1 MFTMKKNAIKSPIK
15 APPFKRKSV
24 RAKWISRIVINRKT
38 ASHLNILANLGG
50 VVMVWNFCSANP
62 PSGLFQK
69 MNLNVNQKVGALVLF
84 ASFSMLSFAA
94 VVFYEFEQNLEREND
109 LETISTAMTNH
120 LEADMMHDA
129 LRSDVLSATL
139 SGIKKD
145 TNSGKEVLQE
155 LGNHIAIFRGAI
167 EKNEKLDLD
176 DSTKSALTSVEK
188 PLEEYTTLAAD
199 LAKKA
204 IQDPTAVESEMV
216 SFGKKFQDL
225 ERSMSTVSG
234 LIQSRAETLKASSEQ
249 TKKTFLKFLFIGVGF
264 SILLLN
270 VVGWIVARS
279 IPRSFMML
287 IDRLAIGAN
296 QIESASGHIASS
308 SESLASSTT
317 EQAASLE
324 ETSASLEEIASMT
337 KNNAENS
344 RVAKDLTGTMRE
356 VADTGASDMEEMAQ
370 AMAAIKNSSNNIAK
384 IIKTIDEIAFQTNI
398 LALNA
403 AVEAA
408 RAGEAGMGF
417 AVVAEEVRNLALR
430 SASAAR
436 ETAEK
441 IEDSIQKSSAGVQI
455 NAKVSLSLADI
466 VSKARQADQL
476 VAQIS
481 IASNEQSQGIDQINS
496 SVSQMDA
503 MTQNNAAGAEESA
516 NVSADLRNQ
525 STQLTQLVQELQT
538 LVGGKSSSAKR
549 SSKIK
554 SPIKA
559 KKTQVASSKLVN
571 QSKSQ
576 TQRSATRALPS
587 KEVQQPTRRDIIP
600 LEDEFQDF

>member
-1 MFTMKKNAIKSPIK
+1 
-15 APPFKRKSV
+15 
-24 RAKWISRIVINRKT
+24 
-38 ASHLNILANLGG
+38 
-50 VVMVWNFCSANP
+50 
-62 PSGLFQK
+62 
-69 MNLNVNQKVGALVLF
+69 MNLSVNQKVGSLVLLASATMLAF
-84 ASFSMLSFAA
+84 AG
-94 VVFYEFEQNLEREND
+94 VVFYEFEQNVKNERD
-109 LETISTAMTNH
+109 LETISTALTNH

-139 SGIKKD
+139 AGIKKD
-145 TNSGKEVLQE
+145 ESAGKDVLKE
-155 LGNHIAIFRGAI
+155 LDNHIGIFRTAI
-167 EKNEKLDLD
+167 EKSEKLDLD
-176 DSTKSALTSVEK
+176 DSTKAALASVDQ
-188 PLEEYTTLAAD
+188 PLNEYTKLASE

-204 IQDPTAVESEMV
+204 IQDPAAGESGMAD
-216 SFGKKFQDL
+216 FGKKFQDL
-225 ERSMSTVSG
+225 ERSMSTASG
-234 LIQSRAETLKASSEQ
+234 LIESRAEAIKASAEAS
-249 TKKTFLKFLFIGVGF
+249 KKLFLNFLFVGIGV

-270 VVGWIVARS
+270 LVGWIVAKS
-279 IPRSFMML
+279 IPRSFMLL
-287 IDRLAIGAN
+287 IDRLAIGAA

-344 RVAKDLTGTMRE
+344 REAKDLTGAMRE
-356 VADTGASDMEEMAQ
+356 VADTGASDMDKMAH
-370 AMAAIKNSSNNIAK
+370 AMAAIKESSNNIAK

-455 NAKVSLSLADI
+455 NAKVSLSLAEI
-466 VSKARQADQL
+466 VSKARQADEL

-516 NVSADLRNQ
+516 NVSADLRTQ

-554 SPIKA
+554 SPLKT
-559 KKTQVASSKLVN
+559 KKTQLASSRRVTESKTQSSKPANRALTN
-571 QSKSQ
+571 KDSKS
-576 TQRSATRALPS
+576 TAH
-587 KEVQQPTRRDIIP
+587 RDAIP

>member
-1 MFTMKKNAIKSPIK
+1 
-15 APPFKRKSV
+15 
-24 RAKWISRIVINRKT
+24 
-38 ASHLNILANLGG
+38 
-50 VVMVWNFCSANP
+50 
-62 PSGLFQK
+62 
-69 MNLNVNQKVGALVLF
+69 MNLSVNQKVGSLVLLASATMLAF
-84 ASFSMLSFAA
+84 AG
-94 VVFYEFEQNLEREND
+94 VVFYEFEQNVKNERD
-109 LETISTAMTNH
+109 LETISTALTNH

-139 SGIKKD
+139 AGIKKD
-145 TNSGKEVLQE
+145 ESAGKDVLKE
-155 LGNHIAIFRGAI
+155 LDNHIGIFRTAI
-167 EKNEKLDLD
+167 EKSEKLDLD
-176 DSTKSALTSVEK
+176 DSTKAALASVEQ
-188 PLEEYTTLAAD
+188 PLNEYTKLASE

-204 IQDPTAVESEMV
+204 IQDPAAGESGMAD
-216 SFGKKFQDL
+216 FGKKFQDL
-225 ERSMSTVSG
+225 ERSMSTASG
-234 LIQSRAETLKASSEQ
+234 LIESRAEAIKASAEAS
-249 TKKTFLKFLFIGVGF
+249 KKLFLNFLFVGIGV

-270 VVGWIVARS
+270 VVGWIVAKS
-279 IPRSFMML
+279 IPRSFMLL
-287 IDRLAIGAN
+287 IDRLAIGAA

-344 RVAKDLTGTMRE
+344 REAKDLTGAMRE
-356 VADTGASDMEEMAQ
+356 VADTGASDMDKMAH
-370 AMAAIKNSSNNIAK
+370 AMAAIKESSNNIAK

-466 VSKARQADQL
+466 VSKARQADEL

-516 NVSADLRNQ
+516 NVSADLRTQ

-538 LVGGKSSSAKR
+538 LVGGKSSGAKR

-554 SPIKA
+554 SPLKT
-559 KKTQVASSKLVN
+559 KKTHLASSRRITESKTQTSKPANRALTN
-571 QSKSQ
+571 KDSKS
-576 TQRSATRALPS
+576 TAH
-587 KEVQQPTRRDIIP
+587 RDAIP

>member
-1 MFTMKKNAIKSPIK
+1 
-15 APPFKRKSV
+15 
-24 RAKWISRIVINRKT
+24 
-38 ASHLNILANLGG
+38 
-50 VVMVWNFCSANP
+50 
-62 PSGLFQK
+62 
-69 MNLNVNQKVGALVLF
+69 MNLTVNQKVGYLVLLASATMLAF
-84 ASFSMLSFAA
+84 AG
-94 VVFYEFEQNLEREND
+94 VVFYEFEQNVKNERD
-109 LETISTAMTNH
+109 LETISTALTNH

-139 SGIKKD
+139 AGIKKD
-145 TNSGKEVLQE
+145 ESAGKDVLKE
-155 LGNHIAIFRGAI
+155 LDNHIGIFRTAI
-167 EKNEKLDLD
+167 EKSEKLDLD
-176 DSTKSALTSVEK
+176 DSTKAALASVDQ
-188 PLEEYTTLAAD
+188 PLNEYTKLASE

-204 IQDPTAVESEMV
+204 IQDPAAGESGMAD
-216 SFGKKFQDL
+216 FGKKFQDL
-225 ERSMSTVSG
+225 ERSMSTASG
-234 LIQSRAETLKASSEQ
+234 LIESRAEAIKASAEAS
-249 TKKTFLKFLFIGVGF
+249 KKLFLNFLFVGIGV

-270 VVGWIVARS
+270 LVGWIVAKS
-279 IPRSFMML
+279 IPRSFMLL
-287 IDRLAIGAN
+287 IDRLAIGAA

-344 RVAKDLTGTMRE
+344 REAKDLTGAMRE
-356 VADTGASDMEEMAQ
+356 VADTGASDMDKMAH
-370 AMAAIKNSSNNIAK
+370 AMAAIKESSNNIAK

-466 VSKARQADQL
+466 VSKARQADEL

-516 NVSADLRNQ
+516 NVSADLRTQ

-538 LVGGKSSSAKR
+538 LVGGKSSSDKR

-554 SPIKA
+554 SPLKT
-559 KKTQVASSKLVN
+559 KKTQLASSRRVTESKTQSSKPASRALTN
-571 QSKSQ
+571 KDSKS
-576 TQRSATRALPS
+576 TAH
-587 KEVQQPTRRDIIP
+587 RDAIP

>member
-1 MFTMKKNAIKSPIK
+1 
-15 APPFKRKSV
+15 
-24 RAKWISRIVINRKT
+24 
-38 ASHLNILANLGG
+38 
-50 VVMVWNFCSANP
+50 
-62 PSGLFQK
+62 
-69 MNLNVNQKVGALVLF
+69 MNLSVNQKVGSLVLLASATMLAF
-84 ASFSMLSFAA
+84 AG
-94 VVFYEFEQNLEREND
+94 VVFYEFEQNVKNERD
-109 LETISTAMTNH
+109 LETISTALTNH

-139 SGIKKD
+139 AGIKKD
-145 TNSGKEVLQE
+145 ESAGKDVLKE
-155 LGNHIAIFRGAI
+155 LDNHIGIFRTAI
-167 EKNEKLDLD
+167 EKSEKLDLD
-176 DSTKSALTSVEK
+176 DSTKAALASVEQ
-188 PLEEYTTLAAD
+188 PLNEYTKLASE

-204 IQDPTAVESEMV
+204 IQDPAAGESGMAD
-216 SFGKKFQDL
+216 FGKKFQDL
-225 ERSMSTVSG
+225 ERSMSTASG
-234 LIQSRAETLKASSEQ
+234 LIESRAEAIKASAEAS
-249 TKKTFLKFLFIGVGF
+249 KKLFLNFLFVGIGV

-270 VVGWIVARS
+270 LVGWIVAKS
-279 IPRSFMML
+279 IPRSFMLL
-287 IDRLAIGAN
+287 IDRLAIGAA

-344 RVAKDLTGTMRE
+344 REAKDLTGAMRE
-356 VADTGASDMEEMAQ
+356 VADTGASDMDKMAH
-370 AMAAIKNSSNNIAK
+370 AMAAIKESSNNIAK

-466 VSKARQADQL
+466 VSKARQADEL

-516 NVSADLRNQ
+516 NVSADLRTQ

-554 SPIKA
+554 SPLKT
-559 KKTQVASSKLVN
+559 KKTQLASSRRVTESKTQSSKPANRALTN
-571 QSKSQ
+571 KDSKS
-576 TQRSATRALPS
+576 TAH
-587 KEVQQPTRRDIIP
+587 RDAIP

>member
-1 MFTMKKNAIKSPIK
+1 
-15 APPFKRKSV
+15 
-24 RAKWISRIVINRKT
+24 
-38 ASHLNILANLGG
+38 
-50 VVMVWNFCSANP
+50 
-62 PSGLFQK
+62 
-69 MNLNVNQKVGALVLF
+69 MNLSVNQKVGSLVLLASATMLAF
-84 ASFSMLSFAA
+84 AG
-94 VVFYEFEQNLEREND
+94 VVFYEFEQNVKNERD
-109 LETISTAMTNH
+109 LETISTALTNH

-139 SGIKKD
+139 AGIKKD
-145 TNSGKEVLQE
+145 ESAGKDVLKE
-155 LGNHIAIFRGAI
+155 LDNHIGIFRTAI
-167 EKNEKLDLD
+167 EKSEKLDLD
-176 DSTKSALTSVEK
+176 DSTKAALASVEQ
-188 PLEEYTTLAAD
+188 PLNEYTKLASE

-204 IQDPTAVESEMV
+204 IQDPAAGESGMAD
-216 SFGKKFQDL
+216 FGKRFQDL
-225 ERSMSTVSG
+225 ERSMSTASG
-234 LIQSRAETLKASSEQ
+234 LIESRGEAIKASAEAS
-249 TKKTFLKFLFIGVGF
+249 KKLFLNFLFVGIGV

-270 VVGWIVARS
+270 LVGWIVAKS
-279 IPRSFMML
+279 IPRSFMLL
-287 IDRLAIGAN
+287 IDRLAIGAA

-344 RVAKDLTGTMRE
+344 REAKDLTGAMRE
-356 VADTGASDMEEMAQ
+356 VADTGASDMDKMAH
-370 AMAAIKNSSNNIAK
+370 AMAAIKESSNNIAK

-466 VSKARQADQL
+466 VSKARQADEL

-516 NVSADLRNQ
+516 NVSADLRTQ

-538 LVGGKSSSAKR
+538 LVGGKSSGAKR

-554 SPIKA
+554 SPLKP
-559 KKTQVASSKLVN
+559 KKTQLASSRRVTESKTQSSKPANRALTN
-571 QSKSQ
+571 KDSKS
-576 TQRSATRALPS
+576 TAH
-587 KEVQQPTRRDIIP
+587 RDAIP

>member
-1 MFTMKKNAIKSPIK
+1 
-15 APPFKRKSV
+15 
-24 RAKWISRIVINRKT
+24 
-38 ASHLNILANLGG
+38 
-50 VVMVWNFCSANP
+50 
-62 PSGLFQK
+62 
-69 MNLNVNQKVGALVLF
+69 MNLSVNQKVGSLVLLASATMLAF
-84 ASFSMLSFAA
+84 AG
-94 VVFYEFEQNLEREND
+94 VVFYEFEQNVKNERD
-109 LETISTAMTNH
+109 LETISTALTNH

-139 SGIKKD
+139 AGIKKD
-145 TNSGKEVLQE
+145 VSAGKDVLKE
-155 LGNHIAIFRGAI
+155 LDNHIGIFRTAI
-167 EKNEKLDLD
+167 EKSEKLDLD
-176 DSTKSALTSVEK
+176 DSTKAALASVEQ
-188 PLEEYTTLAAD
+188 PLNEYTKLASE

-204 IQDPTAVESEMV
+204 IQDPAAGESGMAD
-216 SFGKKFQDL
+216 FGKKFQDL
-225 ERSMSTVSG
+225 ERSMSTASG
-234 LIQSRAETLKASSEQ
+234 LIESRAEAIKTSAEAS
-249 TKKTFLKFLFIGVGF
+249 TKLFLNFLFVGIGV

-270 VVGWIVARS
+270 VVGWIVAKS
-279 IPRSFMML
+279 IPRSFMLL
-287 IDRLAIGAN
+287 IDRLAIGAA

-344 RVAKDLTGTMRE
+344 REAKDLTGAMRE
-356 VADTGASDMEEMAQ
+356 VADTGASDMDKMAH
-370 AMAAIKNSSNNIAK
+370 AMAAIKESSNNIAK

-466 VSKARQADQL
+466 VSKARQADEL

-516 NVSADLRNQ
+516 NVSADLRTQ

-554 SPIKA
+554 SPLKT
-559 KKTQVASSKLVN
+559 KKTQLASSRRVTESKTQSSKPANRALTN
-571 QSKSQ
+571 KDSKS
-576 TQRSATRALPS
+576 TAH
-587 KEVQQPTRRDIIP
+587 RDAIP

>member
-1 MFTMKKNAIKSPIK
+1 
-15 APPFKRKSV
+15 
-24 RAKWISRIVINRKT
+24 
-38 ASHLNILANLGG
+38 
-50 VVMVWNFCSANP
+50 
-62 PSGLFQK
+62 
-69 MNLNVNQKVGALVLF
+69 
-84 ASFSMLSFAA
+84 
-94 VVFYEFEQNLEREND
+94 
-109 LETISTAMTNH
+109 
-120 LEADMMHDA
+120 
-129 LRSDVLSATL
+129 
-139 SGIKKD
+139 
-145 TNSGKEVLQE
+145 
-155 LGNHIAIFRGAI
+155 
-167 EKNEKLDLD
+167 
-176 DSTKSALTSVEK
+176 
-188 PLEEYTTLAAD
+188 
-199 LAKKA
+199 
-204 IQDPTAVESEMV
+204 
-216 SFGKKFQDL
+216 
-225 ERSMSTVSG
+225 
-234 LIQSRAETLKASSEQ
+234 
-249 TKKTFLKFLFIGVGF
+249 
-264 SILLLN
+264 
-270 VVGWIVARS
+270 
-279 IPRSFMML
+279 
-287 IDRLAIGAN
+287 
-296 QIESASGHIASS
+296 
-308 SESLASSTT
+308 
-317 EQAASLE
+317 
-324 ETSASLEEIASMT
+324 MT

-538 LVGGKSSSAKR
+538 LVGGKSSSNKR

-559 KKTQVASSKLVN
+559 KKSQLASSKLVN